1 MVGGRIEIRNKNE
14 EKKERRGGKKE
25 VEGEVEGER
34 GRGRGRGRGGS
45 SQGEELPRG
54 PQQGKVNIIYVRMVR
69 MVCIP
74 CCLRL
79 HALNYRRYFSADEFE
94 TGATL
99 Q

>member
-25 VEGEVEGER
+25 VEGEVEGE
-34 GRGRGRGRGGS
+34 RGRGRGRGGS